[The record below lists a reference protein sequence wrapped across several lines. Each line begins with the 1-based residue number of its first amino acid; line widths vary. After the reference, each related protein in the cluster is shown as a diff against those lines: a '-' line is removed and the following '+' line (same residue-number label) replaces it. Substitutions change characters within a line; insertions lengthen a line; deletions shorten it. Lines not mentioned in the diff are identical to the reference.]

1 MVGGGVRAAAADTL
15 GLEFEEQEDA
25 VVEQRVAVV
34 GGVVAALGALLAA
47 ISLSSMAWLDGFSEL

>member
-1 MVGGGVRAAAADTL
+1 
-15 GLEFEEQEDA
+15 
-25 VVEQRVAVV
+25 VAVV